1 MMRRDDE
8 IRLGS
13 RFGMRHGNREERRLS
28 LREREAL
35 RRKAR
40 EAEYED
46 EEEEEDDDD
55 EEEDDEDDEDYDGDE
70 EDDDDDDEEDDDEE
84 DEDEE
89 DEDEL
94 DEDDEDEDY
103 DGDDDDEEDEEDED
117 DDDLDDDD
125 EEEDDENED
134 EEDDSD
140 EEDEDDGEDS
150 DKPSPAPSKPVNG
163 SDNRDAYI
171 AAYLAEKERELA
183 LEREAAERAEKEER
197 ERQEREESVRREE
210 RARAQAEEEEQA
222 RRAEKAEIA
231 RRAREAED
239 RASRAEDRLGR
250 TRAPFN
256 DTEGYRGIEDS
267 LDRVSPVSGR
277 SGGSQ
282 RESYAGREP
291 VLSESDRA
299 IRERELALKE
309 REIALKEREL
319 ALREREQQLKS
330 TGGHS
335 GKNSSG
341 APASYTT
348 RVINGKT
355 VKVKDT
361 SKKVS
366 RPIEEPV
373 ALSQDNRS
381 KRYEGLSDESLMKE
395 VTAFM
400 LRYGVKKHG
409 IPYELMAEE
418 FGAGLIAKLI
428 IRGHLVRLGDST
440 LTCGNN

>member
-8 IRLGS
+8 IRLGGRLS
-13 RFGMRHGNREERRLS
+13 RFGHGSREDRRLS
-28 LREREAL
+28 LRE
-35 RRKAR
+35 R

-46 EEEEEDDDD
+46 EEEEKDEDLDED
-55 EEEDDEDDEDYDGDE
+55 EEDEEDDEDYDGDDDE
-70 EDDDDDDEEDDDEE
+70 EDDDEEDDDEE

-94 DEDDEDEDY
+94 DEEDEDEDY
-103 DGDDDDEEDEEDED
+103 DGDDDDEEEEDED
-117 DDDLDDDD
+117 GDEDDDLDD
-125 EEEDDENED
+125 ENE
-134 EEDDSD
+134 SD
-140 EEDEDDGEDS
+140 EEDEDDRDDDDEDS
-150 DKPSPAPSKPVNG
+150 YEPSPAPSKPVSG
-163 SDNRDAYI
+163 SDNRDAFI

-183 LEREAAERAEKEER
+183 LEREASERAEKEER
-197 ERQEREESVRREE
+197 ERQEREDRARREE
-210 RARAQAEEEEQA
+210 QARVQAEEEEQA

-239 RASRAEDRLGR
+239 RASTEDRLGR

-256 DTEGYRGIEDS
+256 GMEGYRGIEDS

-282 RESYAGREP
+282 RESYTGREP

-299 IRERELALKE
+299 LRERELALKE

-330 TGGHS
+330 AGGHS
-335 GKNSSG
+335 GKTSSV
-341 APASYTT
+341 ASASYTT

>member
-8 IRLGS
+8 IRLGG
-13 RFGMRHGNREERRLS
+13 RFGLGHGKREERRLS

-46 EEEEEDDDD
+46 EEEEDED
-55 EEEDDEDDEDYDGDE
+55 EEEDEEEEEDEDLDEDEEDEEDEEDYDGDE

-94 DEDDEDEDY
+94 D
-103 DGDDDDEEDEEDED
+103 

-125 EEEDDENED
+125 EDDEDYDGDEDD
-134 EEDDSD
+134 EDDSD
-140 EEDEDDGEDS
+140 EEDDGDS
-150 DKPSPAPSKPVNG
+150 DEPSPAPSKPVSG
-163 SDNRDAYI
+163 SDDRDAFI

-183 LEREAAERAEKEER
+183 LEREASERAEKEER
-197 ERQEREESVRREE
+197 ERQEREERARREE
-210 RARAQAEEEEQA
+210 QARVQAEEEEQA

-256 DTEGYRGIEDS
+256 GTEGYRGIEDS
-267 LDRVSPVSGR
+267 LDRVSPVFGR

-282 RESYAGREP
+282 RESYTGREP

-299 IRERELALKE
+299 LRERELALKE

-335 GKNSSG
+335 GKSNG
-341 APASYTT
+341 VAPASYTT

-366 RPIEEPV
+366 KPIEEPV

>member
-8 IRLGS
+8 IRLGGRLS
-13 RFGMRHGNREERRLS
+13 RFGQGNREDRRLS

-46 EEEEEDDDD
+46 EEEDEED
-55 EEEDDEDDEDYDGDE
+55 DDEDYDGDE
-70 EDDDDDDEEDDDEE
+70 DEDEDDDEDDDEE

-94 DEDDEDEDY
+94 DDDDEDDEDY
-103 DGDDDDEEDEEDED
+103 DGDDDDEEEEDEDED
-117 DDDLDDDD
+117 DDL
-125 EEEDDENED
+125 DDENE
-134 EEDDSD
+134 SD
-140 EEDEDDGEDS
+140 EEDEDDRDDDDEDS
-150 DKPSPAPSKPVNG
+150 YEPSPTPSKPVNG
-163 SDNRDAYI
+163 SDDRDAFI

-183 LEREAAERAEKEER
+183 LEREATERAEKEER
-197 ERQEREESVRREE
+197 ERQEREDRARREE
-210 RARAQAEEEEQA
+210 QARVQAEEEEQA

-256 DTEGYRGIEDS
+256 GTEGYRGIEDS

-299 IRERELALKE
+299 LRERELALKE

-330 TGGHS
+330 AGSHS
-335 GKNSSG
+335 GKSSSVS
-341 APASYTT
+341 PASYTT

-361 SKKVS
+361 GKKVS
-366 RPIEEPV
+366 KPVEEPV

>member
-8 IRLGS
+8 IRLGG
-13 RFGMRHGNREERRLS
+13 RFGLGHGKREDRRLS

-46 EEEEEDDDD
+46 EEEEDEDLDED
-55 EEEDDEDDEDYDGDE
+55 EEEEDEDLGEDEEDEEDEEDYDGDE
-70 EDDDDDDEEDDDEE
+70 DEDEDDDEDDDEE

-94 DEDDEDEDY
+94 DDDEE
-103 DGDDDDEEDEEDED
+103 DDDDLDEEEDEEDEY
-117 DDDLDDDD
+117 DD
-125 EEEDDENED
+125 EE
-134 EEDDSD
+134 DSD
-140 EEDEDDGEDS
+140 E
-150 DKPSPAPSKPVNG
+150 PSPAPSKPVSG
-163 SDNRDAYI
+163 SDDRDAFI

-183 LEREAAERAEKEER
+183 LEREASERAEKEER
-197 ERQEREESVRREE
+197 ERQEREERARREE
-210 RARAQAEEEEQA
+210 Q
-222 RRAEKAEIA
+222 
-231 RRAREAED
+231 AREAED

-250 TRAPFN
+250 TREPFN
-256 DTEGYRGIEDS
+256 GTEGYRGIEDS

-299 IRERELALKE
+299 LRERELALKE

-330 TGGHS
+330 AGSHS
-335 GKNSSG
+335 GKSSSVS
-341 APASYTT
+341 PASYTT

-361 SKKVS
+361 GKKVS
-366 RPIEEPV
+366 KPVEEPV

>member
-8 IRLGS
+8 IRLGG
-13 RFGMRHGNREERRLS
+13 RFGLGHGKREDRRLS

-46 EEEEEDDDD
+46 EEDEDEDLDDD
-55 EEEDDEDDEDYDGDE
+55 
-70 EDDDDDDEEDDDEE
+70 EDDDEE
-84 DEDEE
+84 DEDE
-89 DEDEL
+89 
-94 DEDDEDEDY
+94 
-103 DGDDDDEEDEEDED
+103 DDDDEDYEEDDEEDEDED
-117 DDDLDDDD
+117 DDDDY
-125 EEEDDENED
+125 EEEDDDDGDDDLDDDEDEGDEDEDDDEDEGDED
-134 EEDDSD
+134 EEDDDLDDSEEEEDDDDDDDSD
-140 EEDEDDGEDS
+140 E
-150 DKPSPAPSKPVNG
+150 PSPIVNKPVSG
-163 SDNRDAYI
+163 SDDRDAFI
-171 AAYLAEKERELA
+171 AAYLAEKEREL
-183 LEREAAERAEKEER
+183 AAERAEKEER
-197 ERQEREESVRREE
+197 ERQEREESARREE

-239 RASRAEDRLGR
+239 RASTEDRLGR

-256 DTEGYRGIEDS
+256 GTEGYRGIEDS

-282 RESYAGREP
+282 RESYVGRES

-299 IRERELALKE
+299 LRERELALKE

-319 ALREREQQLKS
+319 ALREREQQLKA

-335 GKNSSG
+335 GKGNG
-341 APASYTT
+341 VAPASYTT

-355 VKVKDT
+355 VRVKDT
-361 SKKVS
+361 GKKVS
-366 RPIEEPV
+366 KPIEEPV
-373 ALSQDNRS
+373 VLSQDNRS

>member
-1 MMRRDDE
+1 MMRREDE
-8 IRLGS
+8 IRLGGH
-13 RFGMRHGNREERRLS
+13 FGLGHGKREERRLS

-40 EAEYED
+40 EEEYED
-46 EEEEEDDDD
+46 EEEDEGDD
-55 EEEDDEDDEDYDGDE
+55 EEDEDELDEDE
-70 EDDDDDDEEDDDEE
+70 DEEDDDEE

-94 DEDDEDEDY
+94 DDDDEDDEDY
-103 DGDDDDEEDEEDED
+103 DGDED
-117 DDDLDDDD
+117 D
-125 EEEDDENED
+125 
-134 EEDDSD
+134 EDDSD
-140 EEDEDDGEDS
+140 EEDDEDDGDS
-150 DKPSPAPSKPVNG
+150 DEPSPAPSKPVSS
-163 SDNRDAYI
+163 SDDRDAFI

-183 LEREAAERAEKEER
+183 LEREATERAEKEER
-197 ERQEREESVRREE
+197 ERQEREDRARREE
-210 RARAQAEEEEQA
+210 QARVQAEEEEQA

-239 RASRAEDRLGR
+239 RASTEDRLGR

-256 DTEGYRGIEDS
+256 GTEGYRGIEDS

-282 RESYAGREP
+282 RESYTGREP

-299 IRERELALKE
+299 LRERELALKE

-335 GKNSSG
+335 GKSNSV

-361 SKKVS
+361 GKKVS
-366 RPIEEPV
+366 KPIEEPV
-373 ALSQDNRS
+373 VLSQDNRS

>member
-8 IRLGS
+8 IRLGGH
-13 RFGMRHGNREERRLS
+13 FGLGHGKREERRLS

-40 EAEYED
+40 
-46 EEEEEDDDD
+46 
-55 EEEDDEDDEDYDGDE
+55 
-70 EDDDDDDEEDDDEE
+70 DDEEDDDEE
-84 DEDEE
+84 DDDEDEE

-94 DEDDEDEDY
+94 DEDDDEDY
-103 DGDDDDEEDEEDED
+103 DGDDDEDED
-117 DDDLDDDD
+117 D
-125 EEEDDENED
+125 
-134 EEDDSD
+134 EDDSD
-140 EEDEDDGEDS
+140 EEDDGDS
-150 DKPSPAPSKPVNG
+150 DEPSPAPSKPVSG
-163 SDNRDAYI
+163 SDDRDAYI

-183 LEREAAERAEKEER
+183 LEREASERAEKEER
-197 ERQEREESVRREE
+197 ERQEREESARREE

-256 DTEGYRGIEDS
+256 GTEGYRGIEDS

-282 RESYAGREP
+282 RESYTGREP

-299 IRERELALKE
+299 LRERELALKE

-319 ALREREQQLKS
+319 ALKEREQQLKS
-330 TGGHS
+330 AGGHS
-335 GKNSSG
+335 GKNSSI
-341 APASYTT
+341 APAGYTT

-361 SKKVS
+361 GKKVS
-366 RPIEEPV
+366 KPIEEPV

>member
-8 IRLGS
+8 IRLGG
-13 RFGMRHGNREERRLS
+13 RFGRGNREERRLS

-46 EEEEEDDDD
+46 EE
-55 EEEDDEDDEDYDGDE
+55 
-70 EDDDDDDEEDDDEE
+70 DDDDDDEEDDDEE
-84 DEDEE
+84 DEE

-94 DEDDEDEDY
+94 DEDDDDEEDDDEEDDDEEDDDELDEDDDDEDY
-103 DGDDDDEEDEEDED
+103 DGDDDDEEDDEDYDGDED
-117 DDDLDDDD
+117 D
-125 EEEDDENED
+125 
-134 EEDDSD
+134 EDDSD
-140 EEDEDDGEDS
+140 Q
-150 DKPSPAPSKPVNG
+150 PSPAPSKPVNG
-163 SDNRDAYI
+163 SDDRDAFI

-197 ERQEREESVRREE
+197 ERQEREESARREE

-239 RASRAEDRLGR
+239 RASTEDRLGR

-256 DTEGYRGIEDS
+256 GTEGYRGIEDS

-330 TGGHS
+330 AGSHGG
-335 GKNSSG
+335 KSSSVS
-341 APASYTT
+341 PASYTT

-361 SKKVS
+361 GKKVS
-366 RPIEEPV
+366 KPIEEPV
-373 ALSQDNRS
+373 VLSQDNRS

>member
-8 IRLGS
+8 IRLGG
-13 RFGMRHGNREERRLS
+13 RFGLGHGKREERRLS

-46 EEEEEDDDD
+46 EEDEDDEDLDDDEDDD
-55 EEEDDEDDEDYDGDE
+55 EEDEDEEDYDGDE
-70 EDDDDDDEEDDDEE
+70 DEEDDDEEDDDEE

-94 DEDDEDEDY
+94 DEDDLDDDEDY
-103 DGDDDDEEDEEDED
+103 DGDDDEDEEDED
-117 DDDLDDDD
+117 DEDYDGDDD
-125 EEEDDENED
+125 
-134 EEDDSD
+134 EDDSD
-140 EEDEDDGEDS
+140 EEDDGDS
-150 DKPSPAPSKPVNG
+150 DEPSPAPSKPVSG
-163 SDNRDAYI
+163 SADRDAYI

-183 LEREAAERAEKEER
+183 LEREASERAEKEER
-197 ERQEREESVRREE
+197 ERQEREESARREE

-222 RRAEKAEIA
+222 GRAEKAEIA

-239 RASRAEDRLGR
+239 RASTEDRLGR

-299 IRERELALKE
+299 LRERELALKE

-319 ALREREQQLKS
+319 ALREREQQLKA

-335 GKNSSG
+335 GKGNG
-341 APASYTT
+341 VAPASYTT

>member
-8 IRLGS
+8 IRLGG
-13 RFGMRHGNREERRLS
+13 RFGRGNREERRLS

-40 EAEYED
+40 EEEYED
-46 EEEEEDDDD
+46 EEEEDEDDLDEDEEYEEDD
-55 EEEDDEDDEDYDGDE
+55 EEEDDEDEEDDEEEDDELDDDEDDEDYDEDDDE
-70 EDDDDDDEEDDDEE
+70 EDEDYDEDDDEE
-84 DEDEE
+84 DEDE
-89 DEDEL
+89 
-94 DEDDEDEDY
+94 DDEDSYE
-103 DGDDDDEEDEEDED
+103 
-117 DDDLDDDD
+117 
-125 EEEDDENED
+125 
-134 EEDDSD
+134 
-140 EEDEDDGEDS
+140 
-150 DKPSPAPSKPVNG
+150 PSPAPSKPVSG
-163 SDNRDAYI
+163 SDDRDAFI

-197 ERQEREESVRREE
+197 EREEQ
-210 RARAQAEEEEQA
+210 ARLQAEEEERA

-239 RASRAEDRLGR
+239 RAGRAEDSLGR
-250 TRAPFN
+250 TRTPFN
-256 DTEGYRGIEDS
+256 GTEGYRGIEDS
-267 LDRVSPVSGR
+267 LDVVSPVSGR

-282 RESYAGREP
+282 RESYVGREP

-299 IRERELALKE
+299 LRERELALKE

-319 ALREREQQLKS
+319 ALREREQQLKA

-335 GKNSSG
+335 GKGNG
-341 APASYTT
+341 VAPASYTT

-361 SKKVS
+361 GKKVS
-366 RPIEEPV
+366 KPIEEPV
-373 ALSQDNRS
+373 VLSQDNRS

>member
-8 IRLGS
+8 IRLGG
-13 RFGMRHGNREERRLS
+13 RFGLGHGKREERRLS

-46 EEEEEDDDD
+46 EEEEDEDELDDDD
-55 EEEDDEDDEDYDGDE
+55 E
-70 EDDDDDDEEDDDEE
+70 DDDDDEE
-84 DEDEE
+84 
-89 DEDEL
+89 
-94 DEDDEDEDY
+94 Y
-103 DGDDDDEEDEEDED
+103 DGDDDDEEDDE
-117 DDDLDDDD
+117 DDDLDD
-125 EEEDDENED
+125 ENE
-134 EEDDSD
+134 SD
-140 EEDEDDGEDS
+140 EEDEDDRDDDDEDS
-150 DKPSPAPSKPVNG
+150 YESSPAPSKPVSG
-163 SDNRDAYI
+163 SDDRDAFI

-197 ERQEREESVRREE
+197 ERQEREESARREE
-210 RARAQAEEEEQA
+210 
-222 RRAEKAEIA
+222 
-231 RRAREAED
+231 RAREAED

-282 RESYAGREP
+282 RESYTGREP

-299 IRERELALKE
+299 LRERELALKE

-335 GKNSSG
+335 GKSSSVVT
-341 APASYTT
+341 ASYTT

-366 RPIEEPV
+366 KPIEEPV

>member
-8 IRLGS
+8 IRLGGHFGLGHGS
-13 RFGMRHGNREERRLS
+13 REDRRLS

-46 EEEEEDDDD
+46 EEDDDD

-70 EDDDDDDEEDDDEE
+70 DEEDDDEEDDDEE

-103 DGDDDDEEDEEDED
+103 DGDDDEDEEDED
-117 DDDLDDDD
+117 D
-125 EEEDDENED
+125 
-134 EEDDSD
+134 
-140 EEDEDDGEDS
+140 EDS
-150 DKPSPAPSKPVNG
+150 YEPSPAPSKPVNG
-163 SDNRDAYI
+163 SDDRDAFI

-183 LEREAAERAEKEER
+183 LEREATEAR
-197 ERQEREESVRREE
+197 EREE
-210 RARAQAEEEEQA
+210 RARREAQARVRAEEEEQA

-256 DTEGYRGIEDS
+256 GTEGYRGIEDS

-282 RESYAGREP
+282 RESYTGREP

-299 IRERELALKE
+299 LRERELALKE

-335 GKNSSG
+335 GKGNG
-341 APASYTT
+341 VAPASYTT

-361 SKKVS
+361 GKKVS
-366 RPIEEPV
+366 KPIEEPV
-373 ALSQDNRS
+373 VLSQDNRS

>member
-8 IRLGS
+8 IRLGG
-13 RFGMRHGNREERRLS
+13 RFGRSNREERRLS

-40 EAEYED
+40 EEEYED
-46 EEEEEDDDD
+46 EEEEDEEDKDDDLDDD
-55 EEEDDEDDEDYDGDE
+55 EE
-70 EDDDDDDEEDDDEE
+70 
-84 DEDEE
+84 
-89 DEDEL
+89 
-94 DEDDEDEDY
+94 
-103 DGDDDDEEDEEDED
+103 EEDED
-117 DDDLDDDD
+117 DDDEDYEEDDDDGDDDLDDDEDDDDYEEEDDDDD
-125 EEEDDENED
+125 EDEGDED
-134 EEDDSD
+134 EEDDDLDDENESD
-140 EEDEDDGEDS
+140 EEDEDDRDDDDEDS
-150 DKPSPAPSKPVNG
+150 YEPSPTPSKPVNG
-163 SDNRDAYI
+163 SDDRDAFI

-183 LEREAAERAEKEER
+183 LEREATE
-197 ERQEREESVRREE
+197 
-210 RARAQAEEEEQA
+210 ARVQAEEEEQA
-222 RRAEKAEIA
+222 RRVEKAEIA

-239 RASRAEDRLGR
+239 RANTEDRLGR

-256 DTEGYRGIEDS
+256 GTEGYRGIEDS
-267 LDRVSPVSGR
+267 LGGVSPVSGR

-282 RESYAGREP
+282 RESYVGREP

-299 IRERELALKE
+299 LRERELALKE

-319 ALREREQQLKS
+319 ALREREQQLKA

-335 GKNSSG
+335 GKGNG
-341 APASYTT
+341 VAPASYTT

-361 SKKVS
+361 GKKVS
-366 RPIEEPV
+366 KPIEEPV
-373 ALSQDNRS
+373 VLSQDNRS

>member
-13 RFGMRHGNREERRLS
+13 RFGLGHGKREERRLS

-40 EAEYED
+40 EEEYEDEAEEDEED
-46 EEEEEDDDD
+46 EEEED
-55 EEEDDEDDEDYDGDE
+55 E
-70 EDDDDDDEEDDDEE
+70 DDDEEDYEEDDEE

-89 DEDEL
+89 DEDDYEE
-94 DEDDEDEDY
+94 EDDD
-103 DGDDDDEEDEEDED
+103 DED
-117 DDDLDDDD
+117 DDDYEEEDDDDD
-125 EEEDDENED
+125 EDEGDED
-134 EEDDSD
+134 EEDDDLDDSEEDDDDDADDSD
-140 EEDEDDGEDS
+140 E
-150 DKPSPAPSKPVNG
+150 PSPIVNKPVSG
-163 SDNRDAYI
+163 SDDRDAFI

-197 ERQEREESVRREE
+197 EREEREESARREE
-210 RARAQAEEEEQA
+210 RARAQAEEEERA

-239 RASRAEDRLGR
+239 RAGSAEDRLGR
-250 TRAPFN
+250 TRTPFN
-256 DTEGYRGIEDS
+256 GTEGYRGIEDS
-267 LDRVSPVSGR
+267 LDGVSPVSGR

-282 RESYAGREP
+282 RESYVGRES

-299 IRERELALKE
+299 LRERELALKE

-319 ALREREQQLKS
+319 ALREREQQLKA

-335 GKNSSG
+335 GKGNG
-341 APASYTT
+341 VAPASYTT

-361 SKKVS
+361 GKKVS
-366 RPIEEPV
+366 KPIEEPV
-373 ALSQDNRS
+373 VLSQDNRS

>member
-8 IRLGS
+8 IRLGG
-13 RFGMRHGNREERRLS
+13 RFGRGNREERRLS

-40 EAEYED
+40 EEEYED
-46 EEEEEDDDD
+46 EEEEDEDDLDDDEEDEEDDEEDDDEDDD
-55 EEEDDEDDEDYDGDE
+55 EEEDDEEDEEEDDELDDDEEDEDYD
-70 EDDDDDDEEDDDEE
+70 EDDDEE
-84 DEDEE
+84 DEE
-89 DEDEL
+89 
-94 DEDDEDEDY
+94 EDDEDY
-103 DGDDDDEEDEEDED
+103 DED
-117 DDDLDDDD
+117 DD
-125 EEEDDENED
+125 
-134 EEDDSD
+134 
-140 EEDEDDGEDS
+140 EDS
-150 DKPSPAPSKPVNG
+150 YEPSPAPSKPVSG
-163 SDNRDAYI
+163 SDDRDAFI

-183 LEREAAERAEKEER
+183 LEREATEAR
-197 ERQEREESVRREE
+197 EREE
-210 RARAQAEEEEQA
+210 RARREAQARVRAEEEEQA
-222 RRAEKAEIA
+222 RRVEKAEIA

-256 DTEGYRGIEDS
+256 GTEGYRGIEDS

-282 RESYAGREP
+282 RESYVGRES

-299 IRERELALKE
+299 LRERELALKE

-319 ALREREQQLKS
+319 ALREREQQLKA

-335 GKNSSG
+335 GKGNG
-341 APASYTT
+341 VAPASYTT

-361 SKKVS
+361 GKKVS
-366 RPIEEPV
+366 KPIEEPV
-373 ALSQDNRS
+373 VLSQDNRS

>member
-8 IRLGS
+8 IRLGGRLS
-13 RFGMRHGNREERRLS
+13 RFGHGSREDRRLS

-40 EAEYED
+40 EAEDED
-46 EEEEEDDDD
+46 EEEEEDEDLD
-55 EEEDDEDDEDYDGDE
+55 EDEEDDEDYDGDEEDEDDEDLDDDEDDDEEDEDEEDYDGDE
-70 EDDDDDDEEDDDEE
+70 EDDDDDE
-84 DEDEE
+84 EDEE

-94 DEDDEDEDY
+94 DDDDEDDEDY
-103 DGDDDDEEDEEDED
+103 DGDED
-117 DDDLDDDD
+117 D
-125 EEEDDENED
+125 
-134 EEDDSD
+134 EDDSD
-140 EEDEDDGEDS
+140 EEDDGDS
-150 DKPSPAPSKPVNG
+150 DEPSPVSG
-163 SDNRDAYI
+163 SDDRDAFI

-183 LEREAAERAEKEER
+183 LEREASERAEKEER
-197 ERQEREESVRREE
+197 ERQEREERARREE
-210 RARAQAEEEEQA
+210 QARVQAEEEEQA

-239 RASRAEDRLGR
+239 RASTEDRLGR

-256 DTEGYRGIEDS
+256 GTEGYRGIEDS

-282 RESYAGREP
+282 RESYTGREP

-319 ALREREQQLKS
+319 ALREQQLKS
-330 TGGHS
+330 AGSHS
-335 GKNSSG
+335 GKSSSVS
-341 APASYTT
+341 PASYTT

>member
-8 IRLGS
+8 IRLGG
-13 RFGMRHGNREERRLS
+13 RFGRGNREERRLS

-40 EAEYED
+40 EEEYED
-46 EEEEEDDDD
+46 EEEEDEDDLDDD
-55 EEEDDEDDEDYDGDE
+55 EEYEEDDEEDDDEDEEDDEEEDDEEDEDDEEEDDEEEDDELDDDEDDEDYDE
-70 EDDDDDDEEDDDEE
+70 
-84 DEDEE
+84 
-89 DEDEL
+89 
-94 DEDDEDEDY
+94 
-103 DGDDDDEEDEEDED
+103 
-117 DDDLDDDD
+117 DDD
-125 EEEDDENED
+125 EEED
-134 EEDDSD
+134 EDD
-140 EEDEDDGEDS
+140 EDS
-150 DKPSPAPSKPVNG
+150 YEPSPAPSKPVSG
-163 SDNRDAYI
+163 SDDRDAFI

-197 ERQEREESVRREE
+197 EREEQ
-210 RARAQAEEEEQA
+210 ARLQAEEEERA

-239 RASRAEDRLGR
+239 RAGRAEDSLGR
-250 TRAPFN
+250 TRTPFN
-256 DTEGYRGIEDS
+256 GTEGYRGIEDS
-267 LDRVSPVSGR
+267 LDVVSPVSGR

-282 RESYAGREP
+282 RESYVGREP

-299 IRERELALKE
+299 LRERELALKE

-319 ALREREQQLKS
+319 ALREREQQLKA

-335 GKNSSG
+335 GKGNG
-341 APASYTT
+341 VAPASYTT

-361 SKKVS
+361 GKKVS
-366 RPIEEPV
+366 KPIEEPV
-373 ALSQDNRS
+373 VLSQDNRS

>member
-8 IRLGS
+8 IRLGGH
-13 RFGMRHGNREERRLS
+13 FVLGHGKREERRLS

-46 EEEEEDDDD
+46 EEDEDEDLDDDEDDD
-55 EEEDDEDDEDYDGDE
+55 EEDEDEEDYDGDE
-70 EDDDDDDEEDDDEE
+70 DEEDDDEEDDDEE
-84 DEDEE
+84 DEDE
-89 DEDEL
+89 L
-94 DEDDEDEDY
+94 DEDDDDDEDY
-103 DGDDDDEEDEEDED
+103 DGDDDDEEDEED
-117 DDDLDDDD
+117 DDLDDENESD
-125 EEEDDENED
+125 EEDDE
-134 EEDDSD
+134 DSY
-140 EEDEDDGEDS
+140 E
-150 DKPSPAPSKPVNG
+150 PSPTPSKPVNG
-163 SDNRDAYI
+163 SDNRDAFI

-183 LEREAAERAEKEER
+183 LEREAADRAEKEER
-197 ERQEREESVRREE
+197 ERQEREESARREE

-239 RASRAEDRLGR
+239 RASTEDRLGR

-256 DTEGYRGIEDS
+256 GTEGYRGIEDS

-282 RESYAGREP
+282 RESYTGREP

-299 IRERELALKE
+299 LRERELALKE

-330 TGGHS
+330 AGSHS
-335 GKNSSG
+335 GKSSSVS
-341 APASYTT
+341 PASYTT

-361 SKKVS
+361 GKKVS
-366 RPIEEPV
+366 KPVEEPV
-373 ALSQDNRS
+373 ALLQDNRS

-428 IRGHLVRLGDST
+428 IRGNLVRLGDST

>member
-8 IRLGS
+8 IRLGGRLS
-13 RFGMRHGNREERRLS
+13 RFGHGSREDRRLS

-46 EEEEEDDDD
+46 EEEEED
-55 EEEDDEDDEDYDGDE
+55 EDL
-70 EDDDDDDEEDDDEE
+70 

-89 DEDEL
+89 D
-94 DEDDEDEDY
+94 DDEDEDY
-103 DGDDDDEEDEEDED
+103 DGDDDDEEEEDEDEEEEDED
-117 DDDLDDDD
+117 DDEDDDL
-125 EEEDDENED
+125 DDENE
-134 EEDDSD
+134 SD
-140 EEDEDDGEDS
+140 EEDEDDRDDDDEDS
-150 DKPSPAPSKPVNG
+150 YEPSPAPSKPVSG
-163 SDNRDAYI
+163 SDDRDAFI

-183 LEREAAERAEKEER
+183 LEREASERAEKEER
-197 ERQEREESVRREE
+197 ERQEREERARREE
-210 RARAQAEEEEQA
+210 QARVQAEEEEQA

-256 DTEGYRGIEDS
+256 GTEGYRGIEDS

-330 TGGHS
+330 AGSHS
-335 GKNSSG
+335 GKSSSVS
-341 APASYTT
+341 PASYTT

-366 RPIEEPV
+366 KPIEEPV

>member
-1 MMRRDDE
+1 MRRDDE
-8 IRLGS
+8 IRLGGRLS
-13 RFGMRHGNREERRLS
+13 RFGKGSREDRRLS
-28 LREREAL
+28 LREREAA

-46 EEEEEDDDD
+46 
-55 EEEDDEDDEDYDGDE
+55 EEDDEDDEDYDGDE
-70 EDDDDDDEEDDDEE
+70 DEDDDDEEDDDEE

-94 DEDDEDEDY
+94 DEDDDEDEDEDDEDY
-103 DGDDDDEEDEEDED
+103 DGDED
-117 DDDLDDDD
+117 D
-125 EEEDDENED
+125 
-134 EEDDSD
+134 EDDSD
-140 EEDEDDGEDS
+140 EEDDGEDS
-150 DKPSPAPSKPVNG
+150 DEDDEPSPAPSKPVSS
-163 SDNRDAYI
+163 SDDRDAFI

-183 LEREAAERAEKEER
+183 LEREATERAEKEER
-197 ERQEREESVRREE
+197 ERQEREERARREE
-210 RARAQAEEEEQA
+210 QARAQAEEEEQA

-239 RASRAEDRLGR
+239 RASTEDRLGR

-256 DTEGYRGIEDS
+256 GTEGYRGIEDS

-299 IRERELALKE
+299 LRERELALKE

-330 TGGHS
+330 AGSHS
-335 GKNSSG
+335 GKSSSVS
-341 APASYTT
+341 PASYTT

-366 RPIEEPV
+366 KPIEEPV
-373 ALSQDNRS
+373 VLSQDNRS

>member
-8 IRLGS
+8 IRIGGRLS
-13 RFGMRHGNREERRLS
+13 RFGHGSREDRRLS

-40 EAEYED
+40 EAEDED
-46 EEEEEDDDD
+46 LDED
-55 EEEDDEDDEDYDGDE
+55 EEDDEDYDGDEEDEDDEDLDDEEDEDEEDYDGDE
-70 EDDDDDDEEDDDEE
+70 EDDDDDDEEDDEEE

-94 DEDDEDEDY
+94 DDDNE
-103 DGDDDDEEDEEDED
+103 DDDE
-117 DDDLDDDD
+117 DDDLDD
-125 EEEDDENED
+125 ENE
-134 EEDDSD
+134 SD
-140 EEDEDDGEDS
+140 EEDEDDRDDDDEDS
-150 DKPSPAPSKPVNG
+150 YEPSPAPSKPVSS
-163 SDNRDAYI
+163 SDDRDAYI

-183 LEREAAERAEKEER
+183 LEREATERAEKEER
-197 ERQEREESVRREE
+197 ERQEREESARREE
-210 RARAQAEEEEQA
+210 QARAQAEEDERA

-239 RASRAEDRLGR
+239 RASTEDRLGR

-256 DTEGYRGIEDS
+256 GTEGYRGIEDS

-299 IRERELALKE
+299 LRERELALKE

-330 TGGHS
+330 AGSHS
-335 GKNSSG
+335 GKSSSVS
-341 APASYTT
+341 PASYTT

-361 SKKVS
+361 GKKVS
-366 RPIEEPV
+366 KPIEEPV

>member
-8 IRLGS
+8 IRLGG
-13 RFGMRHGNREERRLS
+13 RFGLGHGKREERRLS

-46 EEEEEDDDD
+46 EEDEDDEDLDDDEDDDEEDEDEEDDD
-55 EEEDDEDDEDYDGDE
+55 EEEDDEEEDELDEDDEDEDYDGD
-70 EDDDDDDEEDDDEE
+70 DD
-84 DEDEE
+84 DEE

-103 DGDDDDEEDEEDED
+103 DGDDDDEEDEDDDE
-117 DDDLDDDD
+117 DDDLDD
-125 EEEDDENED
+125 ENE
-134 EEDDSD
+134 SD
-140 EEDEDDGEDS
+140 EEDEDDRDDDDEDS
-150 DKPSPAPSKPVNG
+150 YEPSPAPSKPVSG
-163 SDNRDAYI
+163 SDDRDAFI

-183 LEREAAERAEKEER
+183 LEREATEAR
-197 ERQEREESVRREE
+197 EREE
-210 RARAQAEEEEQA
+210 RARREAQARVRAEEEEQA
-222 RRAEKAEIA
+222 RRVEKAEIA

-239 RASRAEDRLGR
+239 RAGSAEDRLGR

-256 DTEGYRGIEDS
+256 GTEGYRGIEDS
-267 LDRVSPVSGR
+267 LDGVSPVSGR

-282 RESYAGREP
+282 RESYVGREP

-299 IRERELALKE
+299 LRERELALKE

-319 ALREREQQLKS
+319 ALREREQQLKA

-335 GKNSSG
+335 GKGNG
-341 APASYTT
+341 VAPASYTT

-361 SKKVS
+361 GKKVS
-366 RPIEEPV
+366 KPIEEPV
-373 ALSQDNRS
+373 VLSQDNRS

>member
-8 IRLGS
+8 IRLGGHFGLGHGS
-13 RFGMRHGNREERRLS
+13 REDRRLS

-46 EEEEEDDDD
+46 EEDDDD

-70 EDDDDDDEEDDDEE
+70 DEEDDDEEDDDEDE
-84 DEDEE
+84 EDEE

-103 DGDDDDEEDEEDED
+103 DGDDDEDDEDED
-117 DDDLDDDD
+117 D
-125 EEEDDENED
+125 
-134 EEDDSD
+134 
-140 EEDEDDGEDS
+140 EDS
-150 DKPSPAPSKPVNG
+150 YEPSPAPSKPVNG
-163 SDNRDAYI
+163 SDDRDAFI

-183 LEREAAERAEKEER
+183 LEREATEAR
-197 ERQEREESVRREE
+197 EREE
-210 RARAQAEEEEQA
+210 RARREAQARVRAEEEEQA

-256 DTEGYRGIEDS
+256 GTEGYRGIEDS

-282 RESYAGREP
+282 RESYTGREP

-299 IRERELALKE
+299 LRERELALKE

-335 GKNSSG
+335 GKGNG
-341 APASYTT
+341 VAPASYTT

-361 SKKVS
+361 GKKVS
-366 RPIEEPV
+366 KPIEEPV
-373 ALSQDNRS
+373 VLSQDNRS

>member
-8 IRLGS
+8 IRLGGRLS
-13 RFGMRHGNREERRLS
+13 RFGHGSREDRRLS
-28 LREREAL
+28 LRE
-35 RRKAR
+35 R

-46 EEEEEDDDD
+46 EEEEEED
-55 EEEDDEDDEDYDGDE
+55 EDLDEDEEDDEDDEEDDGDE
-70 EDDDDDDEEDDDEE
+70 EED
-84 DEDEE
+84 
-89 DEDEL
+89 
-94 DEDDEDEDY
+94 
-103 DGDDDDEEDEEDED
+103 
-117 DDDLDDDD
+117 
-125 EEEDDENED
+125 
-134 EEDDSD
+134 EDDSD
-140 EEDEDDGEDS
+140 EEDDDDEDDRGDDDEDS
-150 DKPSPAPSKPVNG
+150 DEPSPAPSEPVSG
-163 SDNRDAYI
+163 SDNRDAFI

-197 ERQEREESVRREE
+197 EREEQ
-210 RARAQAEEEEQA
+210 ARLQAEEEERA
-222 RRAEKAEIA
+222 RRVEKAEIA

-239 RASRAEDRLGR
+239 RAGRAEDRLGR
-250 TRAPFN
+250 TRTPFN
-256 DTEGYRGIEDS
+256 GTESRRGRGDS
-267 LDRVSPVSGR
+267 LDELPPVSGH

-299 IRERELALKE
+299 LRERELALKE

-335 GKNSSG
+335 GKGSNSERV

>member
-8 IRLGS
+8 IRLGG
-13 RFGMRHGNREERRLS
+13 RFGLGRLGHGSRAGRQLS

-40 EAEYED
+40 EEEYED
-46 EEEEEDDDD
+46 EEEEDEEDEDDDLDDD
-55 EEEDDEDDEDYDGDE
+55 EEEEDEDDDEDEDYDGDE
-70 EDDDDDDEEDDDEE
+70 DEEDDDEEDDDEE

-94 DEDDEDEDY
+94 DEDDDDD
-103 DGDDDDEEDEEDED
+103 DGDDDE
-117 DDDLDDDD
+117 DDD
-125 EEEDDENED
+125 EEED
-134 EEDDSD
+134 EDD
-140 EEDEDDGEDS
+140 EDS
-150 DKPSPAPSKPVNG
+150 YEPSPAPSKPVSG
-163 SDNRDAYI
+163 SDDRDAFI

-183 LEREAAERAEKEER
+183 LEREATEAR
-197 ERQEREESVRREE
+197 EREE
-210 RARAQAEEEEQA
+210 RARREAQARVRAEEEE
-222 RRAEKAEIA
+222 RA

-239 RASRAEDRLGR
+239 RAGRAEDSLGR
-250 TRAPFN
+250 TRTPFN
-256 DTEGYRGIEDS
+256 GTEGYRGIEDS
-267 LDRVSPVSGR
+267 LDVVSPVSGR

-282 RESYAGREP
+282 RESYVGRES

-299 IRERELALKE
+299 LRERELALKE

-319 ALREREQQLKS
+319 ALREREQQLKA

-335 GKNSSG
+335 GKGNG
-341 APASYTT
+341 VAPASYTT

-361 SKKVS
+361 GKKVS
-366 RPIEEPV
+366 KPIEEPV
-373 ALSQDNRS
+373 VLSQDNRS

-409 IPYELMAEE
+409 ISYELMAEE

>member
-8 IRLGS
+8 IRLGG
-13 RFGMRHGNREERRLS
+13 RFGLGHGKREERRLS

-40 EAEYED
+40 EEEYED
-46 EEEEEDDDD
+46 EEEDADDGDDDLDDDEDDADYEEEDDDD
-55 EEEDDEDDEDYDGDE
+55 EEDEGDEDEDDDDDYEEEDADDGDDDLDDDEDDDDYEEEDDDDDEDEGDEDEEDDDLDDSE
-70 EDDDDDDEEDDDEE
+70 EDDDDDD
-84 DEDEE
+84 
-89 DEDEL
+89 
-94 DEDDEDEDY
+94 
-103 DGDDDDEEDEEDED
+103 
-117 DDDLDDDD
+117 
-125 EEEDDENED
+125 
-134 EEDDSD
+134 SD
-140 EEDEDDGEDS
+140 E
-150 DKPSPAPSKPVNG
+150 PSPIVNKPVSG
-163 SDNRDAYI
+163 SDDRDAFI

-197 ERQEREESVRREE
+197 EREEQ
-210 RARAQAEEEEQA
+210 ARLQAEEEEQA

-256 DTEGYRGIEDS
+256 GTEGYRGIGDS
-267 LDRVSPVSGR
+267 LDRVNPVSGR

-282 RESYAGREP
+282 RESYVGREP

-299 IRERELALKE
+299 LRERELALKE

-319 ALREREQQLKS
+319 ALREREQQLKA

-335 GKNSSG
+335 GKGNG
-341 APASYTT
+341 VAPASYTT

-361 SKKVS
+361 GKKVS
-366 RPIEEPV
+366 KPIEEPV
-373 ALSQDNRS
+373 VLSQDNRS

>member
-8 IRLGS
+8 IRLGGH
-13 RFGMRHGNREERRLS
+13 FGLGHGKREERRLS

-46 EEEEEDDDD
+46 EEEEEDEDDDLDDD
-55 EEEDDEDDEDYDGDE
+55 EEEEDEDDDDEDYE
-70 EDDDDDDEEDDDEE
+70 ED
-84 DEDEE
+84 
-89 DEDEL
+89 
-94 DEDDEDEDY
+94 
-103 DGDDDDEEDEEDED
+103 DEEDED
-117 DDDLDDDD
+117 DDDGDDDLDDDEDDDDYEEEDDDDD
-125 EEEDDENED
+125 EDEGDED
-134 EEDDSD
+134 EEDDDLDDSEEDDDDDDDDDDSD
-140 EEDEDDGEDS
+140 E
-150 DKPSPAPSKPVNG
+150 PSPIVNKPVSG
-163 SDNRDAYI
+163 SDDRDALI

-183 LEREAAERAEKEER
+183 LEREATEAR
-197 ERQEREESVRREE
+197 EREE
-210 RARAQAEEEEQA
+210 RARREAQARVRAEEEEQA
-222 RRAEKAEIA
+222 RRVEKAEIA

-239 RASRAEDRLGR
+239 RAGSAEDRLGR

-256 DTEGYRGIEDS
+256 GTEGYRGIEDS
-267 LDRVSPVSGR
+267 LDGVSPVSGR

-282 RESYAGREP
+282 RESYVGREP

-299 IRERELALKE
+299 LRERELALKE

-319 ALREREQQLKS
+319 ALREREQQLKA

-335 GKNSSG
+335 GKGNG
-341 APASYTT
+341 VAPASYTT

-361 SKKVS
+361 GKKVS
-366 RPIEEPV
+366 KPIEEPV
-373 ALSQDNRS
+373 VLSQDNRS

>member
-8 IRLGS
+8 IRLGGH
-13 RFGMRHGNREERRLS
+13 FGLGHGKREERRLS

-40 EAEYED
+40 EEEYED
-46 EEEEEDDDD
+46 EE
-55 EEEDDEDDEDYDGDE
+55 
-70 EDDDDDDEEDDDEE
+70 
-84 DEDEE
+84 
-89 DEDEL
+89 
-94 DEDDEDEDY
+94 
-103 DGDDDDEEDEEDED
+103 EEDEEDED
-117 DDDLDDDD
+117 DDLDDD
-125 EEEDDENED
+125 EEEEDEDDDDEDYEEDDEDDDDDYEEEDDDDGDDDLDDAEDDDDYEEEDDDDDEDEGDED
-134 EEDDSD
+134 EEDDDLDDSEEDDDDSD
-140 EEDEDDGEDS
+140 E
-150 DKPSPAPSKPVNG
+150 PSPIVNKPVSG
-163 SDNRDAYI
+163 SDDRDAFI

-183 LEREAAERAEKEER
+183 LEREATEAR
-197 ERQEREESVRREE
+197 EREE
-210 RARAQAEEEEQA
+210 RARREAQARVRAEEEEQA
-222 RRAEKAEIA
+222 RRVEKAEIA

-239 RASRAEDRLGR
+239 RAGSAEDRLGR

-256 DTEGYRGIEDS
+256 GTEGYRGIEDS
-267 LDRVSPVSGR
+267 LDGVSPVSGR

-282 RESYAGREP
+282 RESYVGREP

-299 IRERELALKE
+299 LRERELALKE

-319 ALREREQQLKS
+319 ALREREQQLKA

-335 GKNSSG
+335 GKGNG
-341 APASYTT
+341 VAPASYTT

-361 SKKVS
+361 GKKVS
-366 RPIEEPV
+366 KPIEEPV
-373 ALSQDNRS
+373 VLSQDNRS

-440 LTCGNN
+440 LTCGNT

>member
-8 IRLGS
+8 IRLGG
-13 RFGMRHGNREERRLS
+13 RFGLGHGSRAGRHLS

-40 EAEYED
+40 EEEYED
-46 EEEEEDDDD
+46 EEEEDKEDEDEEEEDEDDDD
-55 EEEDDEDDEDYDGDE
+55 EDYEEDDEEDE
-70 EDDDDDDEEDDDEE
+70 DDDDDEEDDDEE
-84 DEDEE
+84 EDDEE
-89 DEDEL
+89 DEEEDDEL
-94 DEDDEDEDY
+94 DDDEDDEDYDEDDDEEDDDEDDEDY
-103 DGDDDDEEDEEDED
+103 DEDDDEEDEEDED
-117 DDDLDDDD
+117 D
-125 EEEDDENED
+125 
-134 EEDDSD
+134 
-140 EEDEDDGEDS
+140 EDS
-150 DKPSPAPSKPVNG
+150 YEPSPAPSKPVSG
-163 SDNRDAYI
+163 SDDRDAFI

-183 LEREAAERAEKEER
+183 LEREATEARER
-197 ERQEREESVRREE
+197 EDRARREE
-210 RARAQAEEEEQA
+210 QARVQAEEEEQA

-256 DTEGYRGIEDS
+256 GMEGYRGIEDS

-299 IRERELALKE
+299 LRERELALKE

-330 TGGHS
+330 AGSHS
-335 GKNSSG
+335 GKSNSV

-361 SKKVS
+361 GKKVS
-366 RPIEEPV
+366 KPIEEPV
-373 ALSQDNRS
+373 VLSQDNRS

>member
-8 IRLGS
+8 IRLGGRLS
-13 RFGMRHGNREERRLS
+13 RFGHGSREDRRLS

-35 RRKAR
+35 RRKAG
-40 EAEYED
+40 EAEYEEDED
-46 EEEEEDDDD
+46 EEDED
-55 EEEDDEDDEDYDGDE
+55 ELDEDDE
-70 EDDDDDDEEDDDEE
+70 DEEDDDEE

-94 DEDDEDEDY
+94 DEDDDDDDDEDY
-103 DGDDDDEEDEEDED
+103 GGDDDDEEDEEDEED
-117 DDDLDDDD
+117 DEDDDLDD
-125 EEEDDENED
+125 ED
-134 EEDDSD
+134 ESD
-140 EEDEDDGEDS
+140 EKDEDDDGAGDDEDS
-150 DKPSPAPSKPVNG
+150 YEPSPTPSKPVSG
-163 SDNRDAYI
+163 SDDRDAFI

-183 LEREAAERAEKEER
+183 LEREASERAEKEEK
-197 ERQEREESVRREE
+197 ERQEREDRARREE
-210 RARAQAEEEEQA
+210 QARVQAEEEEQA

-239 RASRAEDRLGR
+239 RASTEDRLGR

-256 DTEGYRGIEDS
+256 GTEGYRGIEDS

-299 IRERELALKE
+299 LRERELALKE

-330 TGGHS
+330 AGSHS
-335 GKNSSG
+335 GKSSSVS
-341 APASYTT
+341 PASYTT

-361 SKKVS
+361 GKKVS
-366 RPIEEPV
+366 KPIEEPV

-440 LTCGNN
+440 LTCGKN

>member
-8 IRLGS
+8 IRLGG
-13 RFGMRHGNREERRLS
+13 RFGRGNREERRLS

-46 EEEEEDDDD
+46 EEDEDDEDLDDDEDDD
-55 EEEDDEDDEDYDGDE
+55 EEDEDEEDYDGDE

-84 DEDEE
+84 DEE

-94 DEDDEDEDY
+94 DEEDEDDDEDDEDY
-103 DGDDDDEEDEEDED
+103 DGDEDEDDDEEDGDDED
-117 DDDLDDDD
+117 DEDD
-125 EEEDDENED
+125 EEDG
-134 EEDDSD
+134 
-140 EEDEDDGEDS
+140 DEDSYE
-150 DKPSPAPSKPVNG
+150 PSPAPSKPVSG
-163 SDNRDAYI
+163 SDDRDAFI

-183 LEREAAERAEKEER
+183 LEREASERAEKEER
-197 ERQEREESVRREE
+197 ERQEREERARREE
-210 RARAQAEEEEQA
+210 QARVQAEEEEQA

-256 DTEGYRGIEDS
+256 GTEGYRGIEDS
-267 LDRVSPVSGR
+267 LARVSPVSGR

-282 RESYAGREP
+282 RESYTGREP

-299 IRERELALKE
+299 LRERELALKE

-319 ALREREQQLKS
+319 ALREREQQLES

-335 GKNSSG
+335 GKGNG
-341 APASYTT
+341 VAPASYTT

-361 SKKVS
+361 GKKVS
-366 RPIEEPV
+366 KPIEEPV
-373 ALSQDNRS
+373 VLSQDNRS

>member
-8 IRLGS
+8 IRLGG
-13 RFGMRHGNREERRLS
+13 RFGLGHGKREERRLS

-46 EEEEEDDDD
+46 EEEEDEEDDDDD
-55 EEEDDEDDEDYDGDE
+55 EEEDDDEDYDGDE
-70 EDDDDDDEEDDDEE
+70 DEEDDDEEDDDEE

-103 DGDDDDEEDEEDED
+103 DGDDDDEEEEDED
-117 DDDLDDDD
+117 DDEDDDL
-125 EEEDDENED
+125 DDENE
-134 EEDDSD
+134 SD
-140 EEDEDDGEDS
+140 EEDEDDRDDDDEDS
-150 DKPSPAPSKPVNG
+150 YEPSPTPSKPVNG
-163 SDNRDAYI
+163 SDNRDAFI

-197 ERQEREESVRREE
+197 ERQEREESARREE

-231 RRAREAED
+231 RRA
-239 RASRAEDRLGR
+239 STEDRLGR

-256 DTEGYRGIEDS
+256 GTEGYRGIEDS

-277 SGGSQ
+277 SGDSQ
-282 RESYAGREP
+282 RESYVGREP

-373 ALSQDNRS
+373 VLSQDNRS

>member
-8 IRLGS
+8 IRLGGRLS
-13 RFGMRHGNREERRLS
+13 RFGHGSREDRRLS

-46 EEEEEDDDD
+46 EEEEEDEDEDEDEGDEEDDERRRTDEDDDD
-55 EEEDDEDDEDYDGDE
+55 EDDEDELDDDDEDDEDYDGDE
-70 EDDDDDDEEDDDEE
+70 DD
-84 DEDEE
+84 
-89 DEDEL
+89 
-94 DEDDEDEDY
+94 
-103 DGDDDDEEDEEDED
+103 
-117 DDDLDDDD
+117 
-125 EEEDDENED
+125 
-134 EEDDSD
+134 EDDSD
-140 EEDEDDGEDS
+140 EEDDEDDGDS
-150 DKPSPAPSKPVNG
+150 DEPSPAPSKPVSG
-163 SDNRDAYI
+163 SDDRDAFI

-183 LEREAAERAEKEER
+183 LEREASERAEKEER
-197 ERQEREESVRREE
+197 ERQEREERARREE
-210 RARAQAEEEEQA
+210 QARVQAEEEEQA

-256 DTEGYRGIEDS
+256 GTEGYRGIEDS
-267 LDRVSPVSGR
+267 LDSVSPVSGR

-282 RESYAGREP
+282 RESYTGREP

-299 IRERELALKE
+299 LRERELALKE

-335 GKNSSG
+335 GKSNSV

-366 RPIEEPV
+366 KPVEEPV

>member
-8 IRLGS
+8 IRLGG
-13 RFGMRHGNREERRLS
+13 RFGLGHGKGEERRLS
-28 LREREAL
+28 LRERESL

-46 EEEEEDDDD
+46 EA
-55 EEEDDEDDEDYDGDE
+55 
-70 EDDDDDDEEDDDEE
+70 
-84 DEDEE
+84 
-89 DEDEL
+89 
-94 DEDDEDEDY
+94 
-103 DGDDDDEEDEEDED
+103 EEDEEDED
-117 DDDLDDDD
+117 DDLDDD
-125 EEEDDENED
+125 EEEEDEDDDDED
-134 EEDDSD
+134 YEEDD
-140 EEDEDDGEDS
+140 EEDEDDDDDYEEEDDDDGDDDLDDDEDDDDYEGDEDEEDDDLDDSEEEEDDDDDDDS
-150 DKPSPAPSKPVNG
+150 DEPSPIVNKPVSG
-163 SDNRDAYI
+163 SDDRDAFI

-197 ERQEREESVRREE
+197 EREEQ
-210 RARAQAEEEEQA
+210 ARAQAEEEEQA

-239 RASRAEDRLGR
+239 RASTEDRLGR

-256 DTEGYRGIEDS
+256 GTEGYRGIEDS

-282 RESYAGREP
+282 RESYVGREP

-299 IRERELALKE
+299 LRERELALKE

-319 ALREREQQLKS
+319 ALREREQQLKA

-335 GKNSSG
+335 GKGNG
-341 APASYTT
+341 VAPASYTT

-361 SKKVS
+361 GKKVS
-366 RPIEEPV
+366 KPIEEPV
-373 ALSQDNRS
+373 VLSQDNRS

>member
-1 MMRRDDE
+1 MRRDDE
-8 IRLGS
+8 IRLGG
-13 RFGMRHGNREERRLS
+13 RFGLGHGKREDRRLS
-28 LREREAL
+28 LREREAA

-46 EEEEEDDDD
+46 EEEEEEDDEDEDEDEGD
-55 EEEDDEDDEDYDGDE
+55 EEEDDDDEDYDG
-70 EDDDDDDEEDDDEE
+70 DDEEDDDEE

-94 DEDDEDEDY
+94 DEDDDDEDY
-103 DGDDDDEEDEEDED
+103 DGDDDDEEDDE
-117 DDDLDDDD
+117 DDDLDD
-125 EEEDDENED
+125 ENESD
-134 EEDDSD
+134 EEDDD
-140 EEDEDDGEDS
+140 DDEDSYE
-150 DKPSPAPSKPVNG
+150 PSPAPSKPVSG
-163 SDNRDAYI
+163 SDDRDAYI

-183 LEREAAERAEKEER
+183 LEREASERAEKEER
-197 ERQEREESVRREE
+197 ERQEREESARREE

-239 RASRAEDRLGR
+239 RASTEDRLGR

-256 DTEGYRGIEDS
+256 GTEGYRGIEDS

-299 IRERELALKE
+299 LRERELALKE

-319 ALREREQQLKS
+319 ALREREQQLKA

-335 GKNSSG
+335 GKGNG
-341 APASYTT
+341 VAPASYTT

-355 VKVKDT
+355 VRVKDT
-361 SKKVS
+361 GKKVS
-366 RPIEEPV
+366 KPIEEPV
-373 ALSQDNRS
+373 VLSQDNRS

>member
-8 IRLGS
+8 IRLGGH
-13 RFGMRHGNREERRLS
+13 FGLGHGKREERRLS
-28 LREREAL
+28 LRGREEV

-40 EAEYED
+40 EEEYED
-46 EEEEEDDDD
+46 EEEEDEDD

-70 EDDDDDDEEDDDEE
+70 DEEDDDEEDDDEE

-94 DEDDEDEDY
+94 DEDEDDDDEDY
-103 DGDDDDEEDEEDED
+103 DGDDDDEEEEDED
-117 DDDLDDDD
+117 DRDDDD
-125 EEEDDENED
+125 E
-134 EEDDSD
+134 DSY
-140 EEDEDDGEDS
+140 E
-150 DKPSPAPSKPVNG
+150 PSPAPSKPVSG
-163 SDNRDAYI
+163 SDDRDAFI

-183 LEREAAERAEKEER
+183 LEREASERAEKEER
-197 ERQEREESVRREE
+197 ERQEREDRARREE
-210 RARAQAEEEEQA
+210 QARVQAEEEEQA

-256 DTEGYRGIEDS
+256 GTEGYRGIEDS

-282 RESYAGREP
+282 RESYTGREP

-299 IRERELALKE
+299 LRERELALKE

-319 ALREREQQLKS
+319 ALREREQQRKS
-330 TGGHS
+330 AGGHS
-335 GKNSSG
+335 GKSSSV

-361 SKKVS
+361 GKKVS
-366 RPIEEPV
+366 KPIEEPV

>member
-8 IRLGS
+8 IRLGG
-13 RFGMRHGNREERRLS
+13 RFGRGNREERRLS

-40 EAEYED
+40 EEEYED
-46 EEEEEDDDD
+46 EEEEDEDDLDDDEEDEEDDEEDDDEDDD
-55 EEEDDEDDEDYDGDE
+55 EEEDDEEDEEEDDELDDDEDDEDYDEDDDE
-70 EDDDDDDEEDDDEE
+70 EDEDYDEDDDEE

-89 DEDEL
+89 DED
-94 DEDDEDEDY
+94 DEDSYE
-103 DGDDDDEEDEEDED
+103 
-117 DDDLDDDD
+117 
-125 EEEDDENED
+125 
-134 EEDDSD
+134 
-140 EEDEDDGEDS
+140 
-150 DKPSPAPSKPVNG
+150 PSPAPSKPVSG
-163 SDNRDAYI
+163 SDDRDAFI

-183 LEREAAERAEKEER
+183 LEREATEAR
-197 ERQEREESVRREE
+197 EREE
-210 RARAQAEEEEQA
+210 RARREAQARVRAEEEEQA
-222 RRAEKAEIA
+222 RRVEKAEIA

-239 RASRAEDRLGR
+239 RAGSAEDRLGR

-256 DTEGYRGIEDS
+256 GTEGYRGIEDS
-267 LDRVSPVSGR
+267 LDGVSPVSGR

-282 RESYAGREP
+282 RESYVGREP

-299 IRERELALKE
+299 LRERELALKE

-319 ALREREQQLKS
+319 ALREREQQLKA

-335 GKNSSG
+335 GKGNG
-341 APASYTT
+341 VAPASYTT

-355 VKVKDT
+355 IKVKDT
-361 SKKVS
+361 GKKVS
-366 RPIEEPV
+366 KPIEEPV
-373 ALSQDNRS
+373 VLSQDNRS

>member
-1 MMRRDDE
+1 MMRREDE
-8 IRLGS
+8 IRLGGH
-13 RFGMRHGNREERRLS
+13 FGLGHGKREERRLS

-40 EAEYED
+40 EEEYED
-46 EEEEEDDDD
+46 EEEDEGDD
-55 EEEDDEDDEDYDGDE
+55 EEDEDELDEDEDEEDE
-70 EDDDDDDEEDDDEE
+70 EDDDEEDEDELDEDEDEEDDDEE

-94 DEDDEDEDY
+94 DDDDEDDEDY
-103 DGDDDDEEDEEDED
+103 DGDED
-117 DDDLDDDD
+117 D
-125 EEEDDENED
+125 
-134 EEDDSD
+134 EDDSD
-140 EEDEDDGEDS
+140 EEDDEDDGDS
-150 DKPSPAPSKPVNG
+150 DEPSPAPSKPVSS
-163 SDNRDAYI
+163 SDDRDAFI

-183 LEREAAERAEKEER
+183 LEREATERAEKEER
-197 ERQEREESVRREE
+197 ERQEREDRARREE
-210 RARAQAEEEEQA
+210 QARVQAEEEEQA

-239 RASRAEDRLGR
+239 RASTEDRLGR

-256 DTEGYRGIEDS
+256 GTEGYRGIEDS

-282 RESYAGREP
+282 RESYTGREP

-299 IRERELALKE
+299 LRERELALKE

-335 GKNSSG
+335 GKSNSV

-361 SKKVS
+361 GKKVS
-366 RPIEEPV
+366 KPIEEPV
-373 ALSQDNRS
+373 VLSQDNRS

>member
-8 IRLGS
+8 IRLGGRLS
-13 RFGMRHGNREERRLS
+13 RFGHGSREDRRLS

-46 EEEEEDDDD
+46 EEEEEDEDLD
-55 EEEDDEDDEDYDGDE
+55 EDEEDEEDDEDDDEDEDYDG
-70 EDDDDDDEEDDDEE
+70 DDDEEDDDEE
-84 DEDEE
+84 DDDEEDE

-103 DGDDDDEEDEEDED
+103 DGDDDDEEEEDED
-117 DDDLDDDD
+117 DDEDDDL
-125 EEEDDENED
+125 DDENE
-134 EEDDSD
+134 SD
-140 EEDEDDGEDS
+140 EEDEDDRDDDDEDS
-150 DKPSPAPSKPVNG
+150 YEPSPAPSKPVSG
-163 SDNRDAYI
+163 SDDRDAYI

-183 LEREAAERAEKEER
+183 AERAEKEER
-197 ERQEREESVRREE
+197 EREESARREE
-210 RARAQAEEEEQA
+210 RARAQAEEEERA

-335 GKNSSG
+335 GKNSSVT
-341 APASYTT
+341 PASYTT